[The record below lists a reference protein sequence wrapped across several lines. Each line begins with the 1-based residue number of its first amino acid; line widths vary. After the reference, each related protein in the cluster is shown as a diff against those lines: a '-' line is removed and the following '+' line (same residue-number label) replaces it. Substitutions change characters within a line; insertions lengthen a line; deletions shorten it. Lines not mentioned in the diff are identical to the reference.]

1 MTDFQNSYA
10 QQKQAYYSVMNEARQ
25 ATPDKQPELV
35 QQLLDMNS
43 AMASEVRDFIANDP
57 ESDLKPELAK
67 IQKEFMKIQQASDR
81 KKTLEMILNE
91 DQNKIKTVQWQYQ
104 ILLVLLGLCIII
116 IIYMIIRHAGQ
127 TVLSSVTPTSSIATS

>member
-10 QQKQAYYSVMNEARQ
+10 QQKQAYYSVMREARE
-25 ATPDKQPELV
+25 ATDKQPELV

-43 AMASEVRDFIANDP
+43 AMASEVRDFIAKEP

-67 IQKEFMKIQQASDR
+67 IQKEFLKIQQASDR

-91 DQNKIKTVQWQYQ
+91 DQNKIKSVQWQYQ
-104 ILLVLLGLCIII
+104 ILLFLLGLCIVII
-116 IIYMIIRHAGQ
+116 IFMIIRHGGQ
-127 TVLSSVTPTSSIATS
+127 TMLSAVTPTSSIATS

>member
-10 QQKQAYYSVMNEARQ
+10 QQKQAYYSVMREAQ
-25 ATPDKQPELV
+25 EATDKQPELV

-43 AMASEVRDFIANDP
+43 AMASEVRDFIAKEP

-67 IQKEFMKIQQASDR
+67 IQKEFLKIQQASDR

-91 DQNKIKTVQWQYQ
+91 DQNRLKTVQWQYQ
-104 ILLVLLGLCIII
+104 ILLFLLGLCIII
-116 IIYMIIRHAGQ
+116 IIYMIIRHGAQ
-127 TVLSSVTPTSSIATS
+127 TMLSAVTPTSSIATT

>member
-25 ATPDKQPELV
+25 ATDKQPELV

-43 AMASEVRDFIANDP
+43 AMASEVRDFIAKEP

-91 DQNKIKTVQWQYQ
+91 DQNRIKTVQWQYQ
-104 ILLVLLGLCIII
+104 ILLFLLGLCIII

-127 TVLSSVTPTSSIATS
+127 TMLSSVTPTSSIATS

>member
-1 MTDFQNSYA
+1 
-10 QQKQAYYSVMNEARQ
+10 
-25 ATPDKQPELV
+25 
-35 QQLLDMNS
+35 MNS
-43 AMASEVRDFIANDP
+43 AMASEVRDFIAKEP

-91 DQNKIKTVQWQYQ
+91 DQNRIKTVQWQYQ
-104 ILLVLLGLCIII
+104 ILLFLLGLCIII

-127 TVLSSVTPTSSIATS
+127 TMLSSVTPTSSIATS